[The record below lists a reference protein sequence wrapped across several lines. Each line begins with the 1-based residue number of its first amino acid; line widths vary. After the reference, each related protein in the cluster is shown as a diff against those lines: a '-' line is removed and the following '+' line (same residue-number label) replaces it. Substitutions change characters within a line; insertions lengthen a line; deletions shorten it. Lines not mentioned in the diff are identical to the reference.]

1 MEAQFGRQTGRIK
14 LRALDALSLDKANH
28 PLTTVLD
35 CRENSRMDCNL
46 LTNQASTIDDTD
58 DTLEDLANGDSSS
71 SVPDQ

>member
-35 CRENSRMDCNL
+35 CRENSRMDCDL
-46 LTNQASTIDDTD
+46 LIIKLPPLMIPLRISPMVTAVRLSPINDAK
-58 DTLEDLANGDSSS
+58 
-71 SVPDQ
+71 